1 MEARWVNVTYKD
13 GTETKTV
20 EGLFVGA
27 MSHNCVPSISVNW
40 NNLSLLTILTESGET
55 IELDE
60 EILSHAQIIVSERRL
75 PNGNSSNS
83 DGKNS
88 ESKKALQ
95 EEAGNK
101 KV

>member
-13 GTETKTV
+13 GTETKTI

-40 NNLSLLTILTESGET
+40 NNLSLLKILTVSGET

-60 EILSHAQIIVSERRL
+60 EILSHAQIILSDRRL

-83 DGKNS
+83 DGKIS
-88 ESKKALQ
+88 ENKKAVQ
-95 EEAGNK
+95 EESNNEE
-101 KV
+101 V